1 MVQTKRFSN
10 TVLLSVVRRNIISFI
25 LTSVTVL
32 SDVSSLIFH
41 SCLVCTAVCTSLFEK
56 VSCLHHLFSLWV
68 LGIPLLAEGG
78 GLGEEEAFEKILE
91 LKMVKC

>member
-32 SDVSSLIFH
+32 SDVSSVIFH
-41 SCLVCTAVCTSLFEK
+41 SCLVRMYFLVRGSVVFTSFVFAVSTWYTPSGRGRRP
-56 VSCLHHLFSLWV
+56 W
-68 LGIPLLAEGG
+68 GG
-78 GLGEEEAFEKILE
+78 RS
-91 LKMVKC
+91 V